1 MKKLAFILEL
11 ENGAKLVS
19 QLSDIDL
26 RFKALSKEIRET
38 EKELNT
44 FATGSAEQRQA
55 LEKEGKSIE
64 QLEIKYKALK
74 AEQIDLK
81 ESKRRLN
88 GDIRDQIK
96 LFDDLGKKVPDDSLI
111 GLRRRYRE
119 LRKEIDGLGK
129 EARALPENIAKIRE
143 ANQVKN
149 DINEM
154 GKAVG
159 DFREQVGSYEKAITT
174 VFEKFGIGGKGGGF
188 AALAEPVLGLIGGG
202 FPFGGGGILEQFGPL
217 ASDGTQPGLDET
229 GGVIGQ
235 LTGALGPQGLL
246 ATAGAATLIA
256 TAGYVADITQEFEIL
271 FQKVG
276 QVSNATG
283 QELVT
288 ATATIQA
295 ISQTYQVEFDE
306 ILQAANA
313 TSKAFNSSINDTLGL
328 IQQGLAGGANFNQ
341 EFLDSLREYPR
352 LIKEAELSQEQFF
365 EILIRSNQEGIY
377 SDKGIDAVKE
387 GALRI
392 REQTDATRK
401 ALTNAFGKEA
411 TDELLEGVNTG
422 AVTTFE
428 AIQQVSAGLS
438 ELDLTAEQTGA
449 VLADVFGGP
458 GEDAGLEFVKTLKD
472 VNGELE
478 DVVNT
483 TDVYTQI
490 QNRQFESTLRL
501 TTAQANLASQFAG
514 SGTNLRTLGTDLKGF
529 GTNVLDT
536 LLLKVRAVKS
546 EFESEGFLAG
556 AQQLAATAAGLGNPA
571 LLFVGTDG
579 EQRLRRSDQEA
590 LRQVEEG
597 EAKAEAER
605 IARNKRGANG
615 IAGLRE
621 EQAKLTQA
629 IQDAKAK
636 GEPYNDLLK
645 DYEAVTKRL
654 TDATSFLNKTVSES
668 KRVREGEIGS
678 LKQLQD
684 ELNEVKQTIE
694 TTADPSQALLAD
706 RDRLIREVKE
716 QQDKINGVSKEG
728 QIKKAKEDLKFLQSE
743 AELQARLTIDNEKL
757 LQAELRKIKIEG
769 DIAFLN
775 KRLEL
780 EDENSKERLKIEQ
793 ELQLKK
799 IELADANTAQ
809 GNVVAGV
816 NLDDAVAT
824 AQAIARRVSETEEE
838 LNVRLENIQLLAS
851 NKRIERRLE
860 TENLLATERQKLEEQ
875 VQQNLRDIELN
886 DINLRANQQ
895 QERLD
900 QELADRLTRLANEVE
915 SLEEYENQ
923 KTAIVL
929 EAELER
935 LEGEKARRLEAGE
948 ELLTLD
954 QEIAEKRLQIE
965 QELNKDIIADNKKR
979 IAEQKKFDKQLVD
992 TQVTALHGIGQAF
1005 GEFFADSEK
1014 DQEDFAKASLIT
1026 VLDAV
1031 EKTINLY
1038 LAQLLAKEIASKSF
1052 AGIATAAVLSGIVRG
1067 AFGVARAS
1075 ISANEEGA
1083 ILMPAHRSGTIT
1095 RDVFSIRS
1103 HTPGDLTRGAIFQGY
1118 SHASKGEHFR
1128 VGNTINEAEYGE
1140 AIINKKSTQKF
1151 KGLLSA
1157 INSHNGWGRAFEDGA
1172 LLGDEIGNIT
1182 PVSPSLTGAAT
1193 ITDSQMMAFAEIV
1206 ARRQAESLTPIV
1218 EDIVN
1223 EVITGLDESN
1233 RLKERQVAAQK
1244 NGQV

>member
-19 QLSDIDL
+19 QVADIDL
-26 RFKALSKEIRET
+26 KFKSLGKEIRAT
-38 EKELNT
+38 EKELDL
-44 FATGSAEQRQA
+44 FANGSKEQRQE
-55 LEKEGKSIE
+55 LEKEGKSLE
-64 QLEIKYKALK
+64 QLETKYKALK
-74 AEQIDLK
+74 AEQVDLR
-81 ESKRRLN
+81 EAKRRTN

-111 GLRRRYRE
+111 GLRRTYRS
-119 LRKEIDGLGK
+119 LRQEIDGLSK
-129 EARALPENIAKIRE
+129 EARALPENVEKIKK
-143 ANQVKN
+143 ANSVKN

-159 DFREQVGSYEKAITT
+159 DFREQVGSYEKAITS

-188 AALAEPVLGLIGGG
+188 SALAEPVLGLIGGG
-202 FPFGGGGILEQFGPL
+202 FPFGGGGVLESFGPL
-217 ASDGTQPGLDET
+217 AGDGTQPGGKAG

-235 LTGALGPQGLL
+235 LTGALGPTGLL

-256 TAGYVADITQEFEIL
+256 TASYVADITQEFEKL
-271 FQKVG
+271 FQRVG
-276 QVSNATG
+276 QVSGVVG

-295 ISQTYQVEFDE
+295 ISETYQVEFDE
-306 ILQAANA
+306 ILRAANA
-313 TSKAFNSSINDTLGL
+313 TSKAFNSDIGDTLGL
-328 IQQGLAGGANFNQ
+328 IQQGLAAGANFNG

-392 REQTDATRK
+392 REQTDATKK

-411 TDELLEGVNTG
+411 TDQLLEGVNTG
-422 AVTTFE
+422 AITTFE
-428 AIQQVSAGLS
+428 AIQQVSKGLA
-438 ELDLTAEQTGA
+438 ETELTAEQTGT

-458 GEDAGLEFVKTLKD
+458 GEDAGIEFIKILKD
-472 VNGELE
+472 VDGNLDE
-478 DVVNT
+478 VANS
-483 TDVYTQI
+483 TDIYTKI
-490 QNRQFESTLRL
+490 QNAQFDATLRL

-514 SGTNLRTLGTDLKGF
+514 TGANLRTLGTETKAF
-529 GTNVLDT
+529 GTTVLDQ
-536 LLLKVRAVKS
+536 LLLKTRSIKN
-546 EFESEGFLAG
+546 EFQSEGFVSG
-556 AQQLAATAAGLGNPA
+556 IKQLFASTAAVVNPA
-571 LLFVGTDG
+571 LLFTTTDG
-579 EQRLRRSDQEA
+579 EQRLRESDQDA
-590 LRQVEEG
+590 LRQIEEA
-597 EAKAEAER
+597 EAKVEAER
-605 IARNKRGANG
+605 VERNKRGANG

-621 EQAKLTQA
+621 EQAKLSKA
-629 IQDAKAK
+629 IQDAQAK

-654 TDATSFLNKTVSES
+654 TAATEVLNKTVENS
-668 KRVREGEIGS
+668 KKVREGEIGS
-678 LKQLQD
+678 LKALSD
-684 ELNEVKQTIE
+684 ELSNVKKKINES
-694 TTADPSQALLAD
+694 ADPTAALLAD
-706 RDRLIREVKE
+706 RDRLEKEVKA

-728 QIKKAKEDLKFLQSE
+728 HLKRAKEELAILQDG

-757 LQAELRKIKIEG
+757 LQAELNKIKVEG

-780 EDENSKERLKIEQ
+780 EAEGSDERLRIEQ
-793 ELQLKK
+793 QLQLKK
-799 IELADANTAQ
+799 LELASANRAQ

-816 NLDDAVAT
+816 NLDDAIAT
-824 AQAIARRVSETEEE
+824 AQAIARQVSETEEE
-838 LNVRLENIQLLAS
+838 LNVRLENIQLLGE
-851 NKRIERRLE
+851 NKRIERRLA
-860 TENLLATERQKLEEQ
+860 TENLLATERQALEEK
-875 VQQNLRDIELN
+875 VQQNITDIELN
-886 DINLRANQQ
+886 DINLRAEQK

-900 QELADRLTRLANEVE
+900 QELADTLTRLANEAE
-915 SLEEYENQ
+915 TLEEYEDQ
-923 KTAIVL
+923 KTAIIL

-935 LEGEKARRLEAGE
+935 LEGEKARRMEAGE
-948 ELLTLD
+948 ELLTID
-954 QEIAEKRLQIE
+954 QEIAEKRLAIN

-992 TQVTALHGIGQAF
+992 IQVTALQGIGQAF
-1005 GEFFADSEK
+1005 GQFFADSER
-1014 DQEDFAKASLIT
+1014 DQKDFAKGVLLT
-1026 VLDAV
+1026 VLDSV
-1031 EKTINLY
+1031 EKTINLK
-1038 LAQLLAKEIASKSF
+1038 LVEILTNELASKSF
-1052 AGIATAAVLSGIVRG
+1052 AGIATAAVLSGIVKG
-1067 AFGVARAS
+1067 AFGVAKAQ

-1083 ILMPAHRSGTIT
+1083 ILMPAHSKGTIT

-1151 KGLLSA
+1151 KKQLSA
-1157 INSHNGWGRAFEDGA
+1157 INAYNGWGRAFEDGA
-1172 LLGDEIGNIT
+1172 LLGDEIGNVT
-1182 PVSPSLTGAAT
+1182 PVGPSLSGGTT
-1193 ITDSQMMAFAEIV
+1193 ISTAQMVAFAEIV
-1206 ARRQAESLTPIV
+1206 AARQAESLTPIV

-1223 EVITGLDESN
+1223 EVIVGLDESN
-1233 RLKERQVAAQK
+1233 RLKERQIAAQK
-1244 NGQV
+1244 NGQI